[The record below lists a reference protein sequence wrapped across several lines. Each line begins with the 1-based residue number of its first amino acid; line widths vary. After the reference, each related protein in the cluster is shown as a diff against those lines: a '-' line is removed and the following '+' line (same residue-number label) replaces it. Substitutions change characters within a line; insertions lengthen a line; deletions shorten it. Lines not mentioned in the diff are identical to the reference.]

1 MLSGIW
7 KLAKG
12 YPSTGKKNEQEAAK
26 QSFVQKLQ
34 VTRTLHSIFEDGST
48 ADNIHVIFSFSFF
61 FFCPEVHC
69 CHPFKVLKVNQ
80 RRGVPNIYLFSKTAS
95 EKSFSVVINL
105 SG

>member
-12 YPSTGKKNEQEAAK
+12 YPSTEKNEQESAK

-48 ADNIHVIFSFSFF
+48 ADNIHITF
-61 FFCPEVHC
+61 
-69 CHPFKVLKVNQ
+69 
-80 RRGVPNIYLFSKTAS
+80 LFSY
-95 EKSFSVVINL
+95 FL
-105 SG
+105 S